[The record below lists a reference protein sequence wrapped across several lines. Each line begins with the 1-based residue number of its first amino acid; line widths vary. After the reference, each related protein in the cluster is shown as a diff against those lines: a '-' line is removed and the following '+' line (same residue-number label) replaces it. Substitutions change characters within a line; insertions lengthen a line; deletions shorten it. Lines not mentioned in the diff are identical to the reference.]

1 MEIHRKYKFMQYFLY
16 SKDLSREEIMQK
28 GKILVVDDEWK
39 MRNIVRICI
48 GSIFKVHHKQYI
60 SI

>member
-28 GKILVVDDEWK
+28 GKILV
-39 MRNIVRICI
+39 MRDNSSATEHFGIRYR
-48 GSIFKVHHKQYI
+48 Q
-60 SI
+60 